1 MRRLQAGLFPEAR
14 RRIGKCFDCG
24 EEGAVAGVGEG
35 FGFLVVA
42 GACADVREPLLA
54 TRTTKAKKSDR
65 ARKGMRLNESS
76 AQRIPRGRRHAQIAI
91 RANVSQFPSCR
102 QFASKLVF
110 PKKQVGLI
118 SQRCVAGV
126 GGGVIDVVQSRHQMD
141 FLATKLGFEDAEVL
155 PWMVWFI
162 CRRNSP

>member
-24 EEGAVAGVGEG
+24 EEGAVAGGGEE

-42 GACADVREPLLA
+42 GACAHVREPLLA
-54 TRTTKAKKSDR
+54 TKVTRLKKSDR

-91 RANVSQFPSCR
+91 SRECESVSELPTIR
-102 QFASKLVF
+102 QQAGLSKKADGFNLSALRSGRRRRGHRRS
-110 PKKQVGLI
+110 PE
-118 SQRCVAGV
+118 SAP
-126 GGGVIDVVQSRHQMD
+126 DVLPRHQTW
-141 FLATKLGFEDAEVL
+141 L
-155 PWMVWFI
+155 
-162 CRRNSP
+162 

>member
-1 MRRLQAGLFPEAR
+1 MRRRQAGLFPEAR

-24 EEGAVAGVGEG
+24 EEGAVAGVGEE

-42 GACADVREPLLA
+42 GACAHVREPLLA

-91 RANVSQFPSCR
+91 SRECESVSGLPTIRELPPRIGTSNGSLLRKRMFR
-102 QFASKLVF
+102 QSGLLPILREPRKKWLHAPETVRRRVF
-110 PKKQVGLI
+110 YRV
-118 SQRCVAGV
+118 
-126 GGGVIDVVQSRHQMD
+126 
-141 FLATKLGFEDAEVL
+141 
-155 PWMVWFI
+155 
-162 CRRNSP
+162 

>member
-42 GACADVREPLLA
+42 GACAHVREPLA

-65 ARKGMRLNESS
+65 SRRGMRLNESS
-76 AQRIPRGRRHAQIAI
+76 AQRIPRGRRHVQIAI
-91 RANVSQFPSCR
+91 SHECESVSELPTIRTQ
-102 QFASKLVF
+102 AGLSK
-110 PKKQVGLI
+110 K
-118 SQRCVAGV
+118 AGV
-126 GGGVIDVVQSRHQMD
+126 
-141 FLATKLGFEDAEVL
+141 
-155 PWMVWFI
+155 P
-162 CRRNSP
+162 

>member
-1 MRRLQAGLFPEAR
+1 MGGYPGRSRRSGPFWPMRRLQAGLFPEAR

-24 EEGAVAGVGEG
+24 EEGAVAGAGEE

-42 GACADVREPLLA
+42 GACAHVREPLLA

-91 RANVSQFPSCR
+91 ADECESVSELPTSLALRPLKAACI
-102 QFASKLVF
+102 FAGSN
-110 PKKQVGLI
+110 
-118 SQRCVAGV
+118 
-126 GGGVIDVVQSRHQMD
+126 
-141 FLATKLGFEDAEVL
+141 AE
-155 PWMVWFI
+155 
-162 CRRNSP
+162 NT